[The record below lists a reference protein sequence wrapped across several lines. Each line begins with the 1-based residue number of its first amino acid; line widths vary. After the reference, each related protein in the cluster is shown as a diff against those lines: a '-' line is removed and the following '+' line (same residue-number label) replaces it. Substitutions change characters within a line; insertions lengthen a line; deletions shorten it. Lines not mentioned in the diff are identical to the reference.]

1 MSSIERTAYPRFAPG
16 GLLRE
21 HELEQFYSLTSDE
34 TSYINDNIRTPL
46 MKLNFAIQLK
56 TFQRLGYFTEFK
68 QVPAIIVEHIK
79 KCLGQFGSDVVP
91 HYDHDKTRY
100 LHRNQICSYLKINRW
115 KKITVDGKEQ
125 HPGRYLA
132 IQLAYQAAKTMNYPA
147 DIINVVIEE
156 LIHNHYELP
165 PFEQLDRLV
174 KHTRYLVNQKIF
186 KQIYEQLDDQLL
198 KMLDDLFIIKPGYN
212 KTGYNGLKRL
222 PKNPTISHF
231 KELLEHHDW
240 LLLFGNTEKYIHD
253 ISKIKLKQFSV
264 EAKSLDA
271 SDFKDM
277 NKHRRYALIIFLIH
291 HAQRRAKDSLTI
303 MLNRTMAKMHK
314 KADEKA

>member
-16 GLLRE
+16 RLLRAQ
-21 HELEQFYSLTSDE
+21 ELEQFYSLTPDE
-34 TSYINDNIRTPL
+34 MSYINDNIRTRL

-79 KCLGQFGSDVVP
+79 KCLGQLGSNVVP

-115 KKITVDGKEQ
+115 KKMIVDGKDQ
-125 HPGRYLA
+125 HPGRHLA

-174 KHTRYLVNQKIF
+174 KHTRYLVNQTIF

-198 KMLDDLFIIKPGYN
+198 KMLDDLFIIKTGYN

-240 LLLFGNTEKYIHD
+240 LLLFGNAEKYVHD

-271 SDFKDM
+271 SDFKEM
-277 NKHRRYALIIFLIH
+277 NKHRRYALVICLIH
-291 HAQRRAKDSLTI
+291 HAQRRAKDSLA
-303 MLNRTMAKMHK
+303 NYV
-314 KADEKA
+314 E